1 MSVEHVIVEKKGPQ
15 WNLELSQFCDLRF
28 ENKMLKQNMDL
39 EAYFNLNVTDYY
51 IITVYFNF
59 NNSRLSLNRFNLKTM
74 Y

>member
-1 MSVEHVIVEKKGPQ
+1 
-15 WNLELSQFCDLRF
+15 
-28 ENKMLKQNMDL
+28 MLKQNMDL